1 LPPSLLYA
9 LTGAAVANLQNTA
22 LMFGIVL
29 LVAGLFWLVGVVFSH
44 KEAQKA
50 QNES

>member
-1 LPPSLLYA
+1 
-9 LTGAAVANLQNTA
+9 LTGAAVANLENTA

-29 LVAGLFWLVGVVFSH
+29 LIAGVFWLAGVVFSH

-50 QNES
+50 QS